1 MCWHAHPLGICW
13 SFLKLAELLCYLNHG
28 RWLIGKKLVHPLARL
43 FAEEIM
49 NLPDER
55 KTRRLSL
62 NSLVADCQ
70 ITWGSS
76 RWQRPGEGTVQ
87 SYTVL
92 GTCKWPAGMEHSLE
106 INWWYKRNRKSTCF
120 FSVPRHIYLALFLTS
135 RGSVRYIV
143 VANLT
148 SRICL

>member
-13 SFLKLAELLCYLNHG
+13 SLLNLAELLCYQNHG
-28 RWLIGKKLVHPLARL
+28 RWLIGKKLVYPLARL

-70 ITWGSS
+70 ITSGSS
-76 RWQRPGEGTVQ
+76 RWQRPGEGRVQ
-87 SYTVL
+87 NYTVL
-92 GTCKWPAGMEHSLE
+92 RSCK
-106 INWWYKRNRKSTCF
+106 
-120 FSVPRHIYLALFLTS
+120 
-135 RGSVRYIV
+135 
-143 VANLT
+143 
-148 SRICL
+148 

>member
-13 SFLKLAELLCYLNHG
+13 SIRNLEELLCYQNHG
-28 RWLIGKKLVHPLARL
+28 RWLIGKKLVYPVARL

-62 NSLVADCQ
+62 NSLVVDCQ

-76 RWQRPGEGTVQ
+76 RWRRPGVGRVH

-92 GTCKWPAGMEHSLE
+92 RTFKWPVGMTHSLE
-106 INWWYKRNRKSTCF
+106 IKWWYKTNRMSTCF
-120 FSVPRHIYLALFLTS
+120 FSVPRHIYFSLLLTS
-135 RGSVRYIV
+135 LGSIRYIV